1 MPRNKPINKNVTWL
15 SKIIPNEQKFTTF
28 HYYKKFQFKKIV
40 GEIGDFVLI
49 SNADAAGPDTEGG
62 CDAAKILALYEDSS
76 NNNNPFRAKVQWYS
90 KPDALPKG
98 CYNQA
103 EPINFYCREVFEDH
117 RPFDTDVSIET
128 FFKKCSV
135 ICTFTRDTDDILHNQ
150 KYAYICRYRLMPLG
164 RGKTYL
170 EPVLEEE
177 RKAIE
182 LLCTPRKNITP
193 NTPKTPNSLVKRMS
207 RVSIS
212 DKNWSVPKSD
222 GTKLLHKRAISAD
235 KTEKDTPKVT
245 TRKRSKST
253 SVIVVTA
260 SPKSSKESVEAKSP
274 KKPKRYSVEEKLRGN
289 NKPKNAT
296 LKISADKTEKDTP
309 KVTTRKR
316 SKSTSVIVVT
326 TSPQSS
332 KESVEAKSPKKPK
345 RDSVEEKLRGNNKP
359 KNATLKISA
368 DKTEKDTPKVT
379 TRKRSK
385 STSVIVVTT
394 SPQSSKESVEAKSP
408 KKPKRDSVEEKLRGN
423 NKPKNATLKI
433 SADKTE
439 KDTPKVTTR
448 KRSKSTSV
456 IVVTTSPKSLEAKS
470 PKKPKRYSVE
480 EKLRGNNKPKNATLK
495 SLKLAVETPKS
506 SKKLNKNNI
515 EEILSME
522 LRENSLIIQQ
532 NAVTPKRKTPQRK
545 ICNETPKKVLVF
557 ENEEDTNIP
566 RETPTRRSAQKS
578 SESEDDFKSLPKIP
592 KVAKT
597 PKTPKTPKT
606 SIAKTPRT
614 PRTSIAKTPKSGTR
628 RINISQLTPT
638 LQKRAHPIE
647 NIDKLIIE
655 NKSLPGRERHL
666 REILT
671 FVRMQLLH
679 GRSGCMYISGVPG
692 TGKTAT
698 VEFALKALKEEQ
710 EVPEFQL
717 VEVNGMMIA
726 EPRQAYVQIYKQLT
740 HTGKSV
746 GWERACALLEKRFT
760 NPGPRSTP
768 TVLVVDELDAL
779 CNRRQDVLY
788 SIMEWATHNTALL
801 TVLAIANTIDLP
813 ERVLKPNV
821 ASRLGITRLSFGP
834 YSHNQLQCI
843 VATRLVGAKI
853 IPDALQLI
861 ARKVAAVSGDA
872 RRAISLCERAL
883 ELAAPN
889 CAGLREVQLAL
900 EEATT
905 SDTVRAIR
913 CCAPAERLILRAMA
927 AEVERTGS
935 DETTMS
941 RMLVTAA
948 TLAALDGRPYRSA
961 PDSRGPTCS
970 QAHALCA
977 SLSAMQLIHMERKR
991 SEPRLMLNCSV
1002 DDVYYATKKIT
1013 V

>member
-222 GTKLLHKRAISAD
+222 GTKLLHKRA
-235 KTEKDTPKVT
+235 
-245 TRKRSKST
+245 
-253 SVIVVTA
+253 
-260 SPKSSKESVEAKSP
+260 
-274 KKPKRYSVEEKLRGN
+274 
-289 NKPKNAT
+289 
-296 LKISADKTEKDTP
+296 ISADKTEKDTP